1 MNAAEKVIE
10 KFGGQTALAGLIG
23 KRQSTV
29 QHWAKVG
36 LIPSKWHARLLE
48 IAHQKDADLSS
59 SDFIDPTSTDKH
71 GVSEEEAAVPRATHW
86 GELEIGNSVLPCYVL
101 ETGERVFSLKGVVVG
116 LIGIEG
122 GQLAEYIKVKALKSF
137 LPRDL
142 SPAENDQIPALRQFD
157 TGGEGVSKFALG
169 LPVEKFMDLCAAY
182 SSAAESTEVTLTDRQ
197 KQIAIKANAFL
208 RACAKVGIVAL
219 VDEATGYQYD
229 RPEEALR
236 FKLKLYL
243 EEEMR
248 KWEKTF
254 PDQLWVEFGRL
265 TKWHGAVSQR
275 PKYWGKLVME
285 LVYGYLDRD
294 VSDWLKNNA
303 PKPIHGQN
311 YHQWLTSQYGLRKLV
326 EHLWMLI
333 GMSSTCHT
341 MQELRERMAEKFGR
355 VPVQLT
361 MYLPPPKINS

>member
-1 MNAAEKVIE
+1 MNAAQKIIS
-10 KFGGQTALAGLIG
+10 KFGGQSALASLIG
-23 KRQSTV
+23 KGQSTV
-29 QHWAKVG
+29 QHWASVG
-36 LIPSKWHARLLE
+36 TIPAKWQKQILEMARARG
-48 IAHQKDADLSS
+48 IDMGP
-59 SDFIDPTSTDKH
+59 SDFFQTTPRNDAKPAIK
-71 GVSEEEAAVPRATHW
+71 RATHY
-86 GELEIGNSVLPCYVL
+86 GELELGDSILPCYVL

-122 GQLAEYIKVKALKSF
+122 GQLAEYIKVKALKAF
-137 LPRDL
+137 LPNDL
-142 SPAENDQIPALRQFD
+142 APAENDVIPALIQFD
-157 TGGEGVSKFALG
+157 TGGGGVAKYSLG

-182 SSAAESTEVTLTDRQ
+182 SSAAESPDVNLTDRQ
-197 KQIAIKANAFL
+197 KSIAIKANQFL

-219 VDEATGYQYD
+219 VDEVTGYQYD
-229 RPEEALR
+229 RAQDALR

-265 TKWHGAVSQR
+265 TKWQGTVGQR

-285 LVYGYLDRD
+285 LVYGYLDKD

-311 YHQWLTSQYGLRKLV
+311 YHQWLSSQYGLKRLV
-326 EHLWMLI
+326 EHLWMII
-333 GMSSTCHT
+333 GMASTCKT
-341 MQELRERMAEKFGR
+341 MHELREKVAEKFGR
-355 VPVQLT
+355 IPVQLT
-361 MYLPPPKINS
+361 LYLPPADKEIV